1 LKVPPEQPPPPPATS
16 VPTAKIS
23 TPAPRSQVEDEA
35 EEDITA
41 EELLS
46 TLLQIQQSVED
57 ARQRAQLEMAIK
69 QRLKQQ
75 EEERQSAILSY
86 MFAKA
91 LQEQA
96 ILEQERRE
104 QEEARR
110 FLSLM
115 GFDF

>member
-1 LKVPPEQPPPPPATS
+1 LKVPPGSAPA
-16 VPTAKIS
+16 AQIS
-23 TPAPRSQVEDEA
+23 TPASRNQAEDEA
-35 EEDITA
+35 DEDITA

-46 TLLQIQQSVED
+46 ALLQIQQSVED

-75 EEERQSAILSY
+75 EEEKQTAVLSY

-91 LQEQA
+91 IQKQA

-115 GFDF
+115 GFDV

>member
-1 LKVPPEQPPPPPATS
+1 MPPEQPPPPPPAAST
-16 VPTAKIS
+16 PAAKIS
-23 TPAPRSQVEDEA
+23 TPALHSQAEDEP

-41 EELLS
+41 EDLLS
-46 TLLQIQQSVED
+46 ALLQIQQSVED

-75 EEERQSAILSY
+75 EEERQSAVLGY

-110 FLSLM
+110 FLNLM
-115 GFDF
+115 GFNV